1 MVHPPPPSSIHLH
14 PAAISSIYLHPAHFN
29 LHPALTSSFQP
40 PPSSLQHPQRYLCK
54 SIFGQ
59 IWAEKVKGVCF
70 PDNLHKWYLED
81 ADSYFNI
88 SFLIFETKIH
98 FWVNLGQK
106 SQSCLSCLK
115 IGTHGILRMW
125 ILIPT
130 LVL

>member
-1 MVHPPPPSSIHLH
+1 MHPSPLSSIHLH
-14 PAAISSIYLHPAHFN
+14 PAALSSIHLHQLISTSTQFHPAYFS
-29 LHPALTSSFQP
+29 LHRAICNTLNVISANQFLGKFGPK
-40 PPSSLQHPQRYLCK
+40 K
-54 SIFGQ
+54 S
-59 IWAEKVKGVCF
+59 KVSVF
-70 PDNLHKWYLED
+70 LDNLHKWYLED